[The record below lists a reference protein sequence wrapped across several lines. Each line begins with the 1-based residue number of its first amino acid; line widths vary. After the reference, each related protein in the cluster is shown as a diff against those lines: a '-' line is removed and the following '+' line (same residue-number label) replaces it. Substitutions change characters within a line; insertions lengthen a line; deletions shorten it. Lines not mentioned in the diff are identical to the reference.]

1 MESMIQCAQN
11 SVRAVGQKWLACN
24 LNVDQRKDFVNLA
37 VQLRASIHA
46 VVLDLP
52 FEVGVYLRAH
62 MFMCT
67 HFWSDARVLL
77 SMLEPGHGAHVSHA
91 NMPAPFLRACADV
104 LEPSNGQ
111 GPPSQHASIPN
122 HTCHAVFY
130 LCLSCV
136 HAQTCLSRAMAR
148 TNHPTGK
155 TGKEVVP
162 IVYSMR
168 REMMNGACGICL
180 GPLLDSCHCWSLNG
194 TGVASLGAGV
204 EHWVC
209 LQKRTV
215 KHKKEGE
222 KKEACVGTCNV
233 RTGQCEI
240 LTFVH

>member
-1 MESMIQCAQN
+1 MSCRHFPEQCP
-11 SVRAVGQKWLACN
+11 AVC
-24 LNVDQRKDFVNLA
+24 R
-37 VQLRASIHA
+37 
-46 VVLDLP
+46 LDA
-52 FEVGVYLRAH
+52 G
-62 MFMCT
+62 
-67 HFWSDARVLL
+67 
-77 SMLEPGHGAHVSHA
+77 MLEPGHGAHVSHA

-168 REMMNGACGICL
+168 REMMNECVTGMGEAHFDERNMGAATWDRALCYGRL
-180 GPLLDSCHCWSLNG
+180 PERHNLQDGPGSGCYTAGTAGLVECQLDVLKKH
-194 TGVASLGAGV
+194 TGSMLFIQPACKEKCVSRRVLQCFDVWQHAASS
-204 EHWVC
+204 WY
-209 LQKRTV
+209 
-215 KHKKEGE
+215 
-222 KKEACVGTCNV
+222 AC
-233 RTGQCEI
+233 
-240 LTFVH
+240 